1 MGTCLI
7 SGCPHFG
14 PDIIGGVPTDAL
26 VVLCTCPD
34 EATATQIATA
44 LLAAELA
51 ACVNCVA
58 GIRSIYRW
66 DGHIRDDAEVLLVIK
81 TSTARYGALEALL
94 RERHPYE
101 MPEILALP
109 VVAGGQ
115 DYLNWIR
122 QATNA

>member
-1 MGTCLI
+1 M
-7 SGCPHFG
+7 PNFP
-14 PDIIGGVPTDAL
+14 PDIIGAVPTDAL

-34 EATATQIATA
+34 EATATEIATS
-44 LLAAELA
+44 LLAEELA

-66 DGHIRDDAEVLLVIK
+66 DGQIRDETEVLLVIK
-81 TSTARYGALEALL
+81 TSTARFGALETLL
-94 RERHPYE
+94 RARHPYD

-109 VVAGGQ
+109 VVAGAE